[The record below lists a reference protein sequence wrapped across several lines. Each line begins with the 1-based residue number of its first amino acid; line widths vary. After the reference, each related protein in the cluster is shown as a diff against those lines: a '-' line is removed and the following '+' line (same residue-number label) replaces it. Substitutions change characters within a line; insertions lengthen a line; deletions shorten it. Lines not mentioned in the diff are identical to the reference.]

1 MRRVTSTY
9 TPSNMDR
16 GLLRR
21 ILVERDR
28 LLDLLVERLARSM
41 TSSDRH
47 HILVVGPRGSG
58 KTHLVTLVEHEL
70 AGREE
75 LGDQMRIAWLG
86 EDETISSLV
95 DLAFAIAGELA
106 RRYPS
111 EFQREFRESVR
122 GLRPDAAAASVLLAV
137 VERLQHRNLLL
148 IMENMDRAFDGLGDL
163 GRKKWRAFLQ
173 EQGRVATLAT
183 AQQLFSAV
191 SSRDEAFFGFFD
203 VHHLRPLTVD
213 GARELISK
221 IGVEQGKSDLEK
233 YLDTPEGRYRIRA
246 LHHLAG
252 GNQRLYV
259 MLSEFLTK
267 EALDDLVAAFER
279 LAEDLTPYF
288 QERIRALPPQ
298 QARIV
303 ECLCSA
309 TGAMTVKEIA
319 EDTFI
324 DERTCAKQ
332 LGNLR
337 ARSYVRSHRRGKE
350 SFYEVTEPLLRLCL
364 DVKNQRGRPLKL
376 VAQFLRAWFSDEQ
389 LRRPDAGFAVSRCD
403 EYCATAVGLTRGFDA
418 HVAAD
423 LKEEIEVHM
432 ASKNFERATELADE
446 LRFIEPL
453 QAEFFKATIA
463 METGDY
469 VAAVAALSAMC
480 QRPDFTPIGRMAA
493 LLMRSIAY
501 RALGDFELAIAD
513 STEGIEIQGG
523 PSDLR
528 AMGLMSRG
536 QAYGQ
541 QGDLERS
548 LSDYRA
554 VVAMIDAPPGQ
565 RAKALL
571 NRGLSYQKQDHLEP
585 ALSDFTGVIEM
596 RDAPKYDLAWALL
609 NRALLL
615 DQMGDSTLA
624 SSDCAAVV
632 AMSDAPSEP
641 QARALLYIGAAHWFA
656 QRYTESEQH
665 FAAAIAL
672 PGVSTEARTI
682 ALFALPEPMVMTSSR
697 EAVIEAVRTA
707 FRDGDPSASDFGGT
721 PHDLL
726 AAVLRRGP
734 NEWPAYVTDLA
745 PLYIEHGAA
754 DKLGQGLIR
763 TIAALDAG
771 AYSAAQLDT
780 WNSAWQEAGAHCEGL
795 ALPLLGLAAATEAIK
810 TKSDRPLLRLP
821 AEIRTLI
828 RPLLT
833 VTLGPL
839 EDEP

>member
-213 GARELISK
+213 GARELIRK

-403 EYCATAVGLTRGFDA
+403 EYCATAVGLTRGGD
-418 HVAAD
+418 
-423 LKEEIEVHM
+423 
-432 ASKNFERATELADE
+432 
-446 LRFIEPL
+446 
-453 QAEFFKATIA
+453 Q
-463 METGDY
+463 TG
-469 VAAVAALSAMC
+469 
-480 QRPDFTPIGRMAA
+480 
-493 LLMRSIAY
+493 
-501 RALGDFELAIAD
+501 
-513 STEGIEIQGG
+513 
-523 PSDLR
+523 
-528 AMGLMSRG
+528 
-536 QAYGQ
+536 
-541 QGDLERS
+541 
-548 LSDYRA
+548 
-554 VVAMIDAPPGQ
+554 
-565 RAKALL
+565 
-571 NRGLSYQKQDHLEP
+571 N
-585 ALSDFTGVIEM
+585 
-596 RDAPKYDLAWALL
+596 
-609 NRALLL
+609 
-615 DQMGDSTLA
+615 STLA

-641 QARALLYIGAAHWFA
+641 QAGALIYIGAAHWRA
-656 QRYTESEQH
+656 QRHTESEQH

-697 EAVIEAVRTA
+697 EAVVEAVRTA